1 MRLFTLA
8 LVCVALVGCATP
20 RGPWQWTC
28 VVGAMVGSVAIAVA
42 TQGVGPDLPFEA
54 CSALP
59 EGQSEQVGA
68 AAAEA
73 PEAICFCPYQEPM

>member
-1 MRLFTLA
+1 VQRLAVIF
-8 LVCVALVGCATP
+8 VCVALVGCAAP

-28 VVGAMVGSVAIAVA
+28 VVGAVVGSVAITVA
-42 TQGVGPDLPFEA
+42 THGFGPELPIDA

-68 AAAEA
+68 AAEA
-73 PEAICFCPYQEPM
+73 PEAMCFCPYQEPM